1 MCQSQCFVTLS
12 LNSHDYAI
20 GRYYEPSFQMVSLR
34 LKEVNVPKVVVSAEA
49 RIQTQDCLDP
59 KPMFLLLKCQCL
71 SKTFTHQKWLLY
83 NLCIE
88 PRGKELKMKTLRS
101 FL

>member
-1 MCQSQCFVTLS
+1 MNLP
-12 LNSHDYAI
+12 N
-20 GRYYEPSFQMVSLR
+20 
-34 LKEVNVPKVVVSAEA
+34 VVVSGEA

-59 KPMFLLLKCQCL
+59 KPMFLLLKRQCL
-71 SKTFTHQKWLLY
+71 SKTFTRQKWLLY

-88 PRGKELKMKTLRS
+88 LTGKELKMKTLRS